1 MLPAVTHQDPRL
13 FALAE
18 DGEAAAAA
26 ERRAGQG
33 RQGRQSRR
41 GAGGRWSRPA
51 PLLLAV
57 DGNGLVHRAFHAV
70 GGLDGEPGAALERVL
85 AMLAKIAAAV
95 RPTACVIG
103 FDDPVHSLRRD
114 RYPPYKAARP
124 PKPAELVELLDE
136 LPELLGTLGL
146 CVVVPDGLEADD
158 VLGSAAALA
167 SRRVVAATLATGD
180 QDAFALVR
188 PTVRVLLLVAGGR
201 LEQVSPS
208 WLRARYGVGPE
219 QYPAF
224 AALRGDSSDCLPGVR
239 GIGAVT
245 AAKLLAAY
253 PDVEAARADPAGVA
267 RLLGAWVVEAL
278 VSHGATYELN
288 RELMAIH
295 ADVALDPDACNRR
308 LDRRVVTEVLAE
320 RGLDDL
326 ADRFLGSFALL
337 GRAAWR
343 RAPEPR

>member
-1 MLPAVTHQDPRL
+1 MLPAGVPVPEDLRL
-13 FALAE
+13 FSVPE
-18 DGEAAAAA
+18 NGAASVP
-26 ERRAGQG
+26 ERT
-33 RQGRQSRR
+33 RR
-41 GAGGRWSRPA
+41 RPARPRGPRRPA

-70 GGLDGEPGAALERVL
+70 GGPDGEPGEAVERVL
-85 AMLAKIAAAV
+85 AMLAKIGAEV

-103 FDDPVHSLRRD
+103 FDDPVHSLRRS
-114 RYPPYKAARP
+114 RHPAYKAARP
-124 PKPAELVELLDE
+124 PKSMELLELLDE
-136 LPELLGTLGL
+136 MPELLRSLGL
-146 CVVVPDGLEADD
+146 SVVVPDALEADD

-167 SRRVVAATLATGD
+167 SERVVAATLATGD

-188 PTVRVLLLVAGGR
+188 PTVRVLLMVTGGR

-245 AAKLLAAY
+245 AAKLLGAY
-253 PDVEAARADPAGVA
+253 PDVEAAMADPAGVA
-267 RLLGAWVVEAL
+267 RLLGSWVVEAL
-278 VSHGATYELN
+278 VNDRATYEVN
-288 RELMAIH
+288 RELMAIRT
-295 ADVALDPDACNRR
+295 DVPLDLKACNRR
-308 LDRRVVTEVLAE
+308 LDRREVTEVLAG

-326 ADRFLGSFALL
+326 ADRLLGCFAWL

-343 RAPEPR
+343 RAPDLA

>member
-1 MLPAVTHQDPRL
+1 MIPAGVPEDLRL
-13 FALAE
+13 FSVPENGSAVAP
-18 DGEAAAAA
+18 A
-26 ERRAGQG
+26 RRRPSRPRG
-33 RQGRQSRR
+33 RG
-41 GAGGRWSRPA
+41 RPA

-70 GGLDGEPGAALERVL
+70 GGAGGEPGEALERVL
-85 AMLAKIAAAV
+85 AMLAKIGSEV

-103 FDDPVHSLRRD
+103 FDDPVHSLRRT
-114 RYPPYKAARP
+114 RHPAYKAARP
-124 PKPAELVELLDE
+124 PKSMELLELLDE
-136 LPELLGTLGL
+136 MPGLLRSLGL
-146 CVVVPDGLEADD
+146 SVVVPDALEADD

-167 SRRVVAATLATGD
+167 SERMVAATLATGD

-188 PTVRVLLLVAGGR
+188 PTVRVLLMVAGGR

-245 AAKLLAAY
+245 AAKLLGAY
-253 PDVEAARADPAGVA
+253 PDVEDALADPAGVA
-267 RLLGAWVVEAL
+267 GLLGSWVVEAL
-278 VSHGATYELN
+278 VNDRATYQLN
-288 RELMAIH
+288 RELMAIRT
-295 ADVALDPDACNRR
+295 DVPLDLGACNRR
-308 LDRRVVTEVLAE
+308 LDRRQVTEVLAE
-320 RGLDDL
+320 RGLEDL
-326 ADRFLGSFALL
+326 ADRFLGCFAWL

-343 RAPEPR
+343 RAPQLT

>member
-1 MLPAVTHQDPRL
+1 MLPAGVPEDLRL
-13 FALAE
+13 FPVPENGEFALA
-18 DGEAAAAA
+18 ATA
-26 ERRAGQG
+26 RRPARPRGP
-33 RQGRQSRR
+33 RSR
-41 GAGGRWSRPA
+41 RPA

-57 DGNGLVHRAFHAV
+57 DGNGLVHRAFHSV
-70 GGLDGEPGAALERVL
+70 GGLDGEPGAAVERVL
-85 AMLAKIAAAV
+85 AMLAKIAGQV

-114 RYPPYKAARP
+114 RHPAYKAARP
-124 PKPAELVELLDE
+124 PKPMELVELLDDM
-136 LPELLGTLGL
+136 PELLRSLGL
-146 CVVVPDGLEADD
+146 SVVVADGLEADD

-167 SRRVVAATLATGD
+167 SRRLVAATLATGD

-188 PTVRVLLLVAGGR
+188 PTVRVLLMIAGGR

-245 AAKLLAAY
+245 AAKLLGAY
-253 PDVEAARADPAGVA
+253 PDVEAALADPSGVA
-267 RLLGAWVVEAL
+267 GLLGPWVVESL
-278 VSHGATYELN
+278 LSDRATYELN
-288 RELMAIH
+288 RELMAID
-295 ADVALDPDACNRR
+295 AEVPLDQAACNRR
-308 LDRRVVTEVLAE
+308 LDRREVTEVLAE

-326 ADRFLGSFALL
+326 ADRFLGCFAQL
-337 GRAAWR
+337 GKAAWR
-343 RAPEPR
+343 RAPEPA

>member
-1 MLPAVTHQDPRL
+1 MLPAVPAVPEDPRL
-13 FALAE
+13 FPIQE
-18 DGEAAAAA
+18 NGVAATTLT
-26 ERRAGQG
+26 ERP
-33 RQGRQSRR
+33 RQLRR
-41 GAGGRWSRPA
+41 SAGGRGRRPA

-70 GGLDGEPGAALERVL
+70 GGLDGEPGEAVERVL
-85 AMLAKIAAAV
+85 AMLARIAAQV

-103 FDDPVHSLRRD
+103 FDDPVHSLRRM
-114 RYPPYKAARP
+114 RHPAYKAARP
-124 PKPAELVELLDE
+124 PKVAELVELLDD
-136 LPELLGTLGL
+136 LPELLSSMGL
-146 CVVVPDGLEADD
+146 CVVTPDGLEADD

-167 SRRVVAATLATGD
+167 SRRLVAATLATGD

-188 PTVRVLLLVAGGR
+188 PTVRVLLMVAGGR
-201 LEQVSPS
+201 LEHVSPS

-253 PDVEAARADPAGVA
+253 PDVEAALADPAGVA
-267 RLLGAWVVEAL
+267 GLLGSWVVEAL
-278 VSHGATYELN
+278 RNDRATYELN
-288 RELMAIH
+288 RELMTIGTE
-295 ADVALDPDACNRR
+295 VPLDQAACSRR
-308 LDRRVVTEVLAE
+308 LDRKVMTEIMVE
-320 RGLDDL
+320 RGLDEL
-326 ADRFLGSFALL
+326 ADRFFGSFALL

-343 RAPEPR
+343 RAPAIA

>member
-1 MLPAVTHQDPRL
+1 MLPAVPAMPEDPRL
-13 FALAE
+13 FPIPENGAVATTIP
-18 DGEAAAAA
+18 
-26 ERRAGQG
+26 ERPA
-33 RQGRQSRR
+33 RQPRR
-41 GAGGRWSRPA
+41 SGGGRARRPA

-70 GGLDGEPGAALERVL
+70 GGLDGEPGAAVERVL
-85 AMLAKIAAAV
+85 AMLARIAAQV

-103 FDDPVHSLRRD
+103 FDDPIHSVRRT
-114 RYPPYKAARP
+114 RHPAYKAARP
-124 PKPAELVELLDE
+124 PKVAELVGLLDD
-136 LPELLGTLGL
+136 LPELLGSLGL

-167 SRRVVAATLATGD
+167 SRRLVAATLATGD

-188 PTVRVLLLVAGGR
+188 PTVRVLLMVAGGR
-201 LEQVSPS
+201 LEHVSPS

-245 AAKLLAAY
+245 AARLLAAY
-253 PDVEAARADPAGVA
+253 PDVEAALADPAGVA
-267 RLLGAWVVEAL
+267 GLLGSWVVEAL
-278 VSHGATYELN
+278 RNDRATYELN
-288 RELMAIH
+288 RELMAIRTE
-295 ADVALDPDACNRR
+295 VPLDEAACSRR
-308 LDRRVVTEVLAE
+308 LDRRAVTEILVE

-326 ADRFLGSFALL
+326 ADRFFGSFALL

-343 RAPEPR
+343 RAPAIA

>member
-1 MLPAVTHQDPRL
+1 MPEEDLRL
-13 FALAE
+13 FSVPENGSAVAP
-18 DGEAAAAA
+18 
-26 ERRAGQG
+26 
-33 RQGRQSRR
+33 SRR
-41 GAGGRWSRPA
+41 RPSRPRGPRRPA

-70 GGLDGEPGAALERVL
+70 GGIDGEPGQAVERVL
-85 AMLAKIAAAV
+85 AMLARIGSEA

-103 FDDPVHSLRRD
+103 FDDPVHSLRRT
-114 RYPPYKAARP
+114 RHPAYKAARP
-124 PKPAELVELLDE
+124 PKSMELLELLDE
-136 LPELLGTLGL
+136 MPELLRSLGFA
-146 CVVVPDGLEADD
+146 VVVPDALEADD

-167 SRRVVAATLATGD
+167 SERVVAATLATGD

-188 PTVRVLLLVAGGR
+188 PTVRVLLMVAGGR

-245 AAKLLAAY
+245 AARLLAAY
-253 PDVEAARADPAGVA
+253 PDVEAAMADPAGVA

-278 VSHGATYELN
+278 RNDLATYELN
-288 RELMAIH
+288 RELMAIR
-295 ADVALDPDACNRR
+295 ADVPLDLRACNRR
-308 LDRRVVTEVLAE
+308 LDRRQLLEVLGE
-320 RGLDDL
+320 RGLEEL
-326 ADRFLGSFALL
+326 ADRLLGCFAWL

-343 RAPEPR
+343 RAPEPA